1 MALAVVFV
9 DEPADVEFLASSNGT
24 LSLWVDDQAVFQR
37 DQPAQFQP
45 DSDRFPAHIEAGF
58 RSLLVRVKTVGAR
71 PQAQLRFR
79 RRSSKIEHERL
90 SGLVLG
96 GGGNV
101 DRGREVFQDVER
113 SLCLKCHRLGAEGGR
128 IGPDLT
134 GIGRRY
140 SRIHI
145 LESILQ
151 PSRTIAPSYESV
163 AVALTSGQ
171 LLTGIRVAE
180 TAATLML
187 GDNQGKLHEVPRSEI
202 DETRVQSLSTMPEGL
217 ETKLTDQQFV
227 DLIAFL
233 AAQKE

>member
-24 LSLWVDDQAVFQR
+24 LAVWVNDQAVFQR
-37 DQPAQFQP
+37 DKPAQFQP
-45 DSDRFPAHIEAGF
+45 DSDRFPAQFEAGL
-58 RSLLVRVKTVGAR
+58 SGLLVRVTTDGEK

-79 RRSSKIEHERL
+79 RRSSKAEHERL

-96 GGGNV
+96 SGGNV
-101 DRGREVFQDVER
+101 DRGREVFRDVER
-113 SLCLKCHRLGAEGGR
+113 SLCLKCHRLGGEGGR

-140 SRIHI
+140 SRVHI

-171 LLTGIRVAE
+171 VLTGVKVAE
-180 TAATLML
+180 SAATLTV
-187 GDNQGKLHEVPRSEI
+187 GDNQGKSHEIPRDEI
-202 DETRVQSLSTMPEGL
+202 DELRVQTLSTMPEGL